1 MSEIAN
7 IFKSVT
13 QNVGKVSRLSLNVGN
28 SNLTQGEIVG
38 DYNYSGRQTTPAI
51 NVQLLGI
58 IDLVDNNSTQ
68 INNYINNAI
77 TQYITNN
84 ITNIIN
90 DVNTLVYNT
99 QTGNYTLALSDQSK
113 MVEMDVAY
121 NCGLVIPNDSNSNFP
136 IGSTIY
142 VSWLGTGQ
150 PTILGQGG
158 VNIRSNTGYY
168 SLESQNTIVTLRKRA
183 NNDWYIGE
191 HLVNGSAPIGIGA
204 MVIGSTFIV
213 A

>member
-13 QNVGKVSRLSLNVGN
+13 QNVGNISRLSLNVGN
-28 SNLTQGEIVG
+28 TRLTQGEIVG
-38 DYNYSGRQTTPAI
+38 DVNYSGRNITKAV

-58 IDLVDNNSTQ
+58 IDLVDNNSAQ
-68 INNYINNAI
+68 INNYINNVI
-77 TQYITNN
+77 SQYITNN

-90 DVNTLVYNT
+90 EVNTLVYNT
-99 QTGNYTLALSDQSK
+99 QTGNYTLSLSDQSK
-113 MVEMDVAY
+113 MVEMNVAY
-121 NCGLVIPNDSNSNFP
+121 DCALVVPSDSNSNFP

-142 VSWLGTGQ
+142 VSWLGSGQ
-150 PTILGQGG
+150 PTVLGQSG

-191 HLVNGSAPIGIGA
+191 HLVNGSTPIGIGA